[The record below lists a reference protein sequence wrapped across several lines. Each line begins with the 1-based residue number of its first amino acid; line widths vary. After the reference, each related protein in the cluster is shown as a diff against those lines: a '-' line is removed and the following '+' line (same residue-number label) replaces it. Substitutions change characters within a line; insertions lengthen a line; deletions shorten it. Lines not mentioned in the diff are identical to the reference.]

1 MKINKLYIIIA
12 IAFIFAVV
20 GILYYGA
27 GNYQQ
32 ASIFAIE
39 NNPIDGI
46 STVQNDPDVSG
57 GVSLDADGIMP
68 TPLTGSSN
76 N

>member
-12 IAFIFAVV
+12 VAFIFAVV
-20 GILYYGA
+20 GILYFGA

-46 STVQNDPDVSG
+46 SSLQIDQDG
-57 GVSLDADGIMP
+57 AGDASLDQGGIMP
-68 TPLTGSSN
+68 TPFTGSSN